1 MIEILIQSSWQATQ
15 VVVHFSLLMGWVL
28 KSRGIRRSEEHYFF
42 PALVVT
48 PRWLAQNEWSLIPIR
63 LGYISHSD
71 WKGTQSSIIRSSRI
85 DKHSNGFKSGVGE
98 IYFGTEANWSARNGL
113 TFDFL
118 FLLVTQLKE
127 IETLFVRGRYAGRIT
142 AMLLEKLDREN
153 SDALGSI
160 YGSFVRAT
168 QEHARR

>member
-63 LGYISHSD
+63 LGYISHSN
-71 WKGTQSSIIRSSRI
+71 WKETQSSIIRSSRL
-85 DKHSNGFKSGVGE
+85 DEHPDGFNSGLRQ
-98 IYFGTEANWSARNGL
+98 ISFGTEANWSARNEL
-113 TFDFL
+113 TLDFF
-118 FLLVTQLKE
+118 FLLVVQLKDIE
-127 IETLFVRGRYAGRIT
+127 ILFPDGWYAGGIT
-142 AMLLEKLDREN
+142 AVLLNKLDREN
-153 SDALGSI
+153 SGSFGSI
-160 YGSFVRAT
+160 YGSSVRAA
-168 QEHARR
+168 Q